1 MKKCFYS
8 LVSISAIVLF
18 TCSCSNKIA
27 NSKSLDSNVKVE
39 SASEPTQREIST
51 GDSNNFQTLD
61 VYLRRLPGVTVSGDG
76 INAKVLVRGVSTVN
90 LSSEPLFVL
99 DNATIS
105 GGYSTV
111 FSMVNS
117 NNIKR
122 VNVISD
128 ASGLAAYG
136 SQGSAG
142 VILVTTKKNDNK

>member
-1 MKKCFYS
+1 MKKFIKVFQIC
-8 LVSISAIVLF
+8 VLF
-18 TCSCSNKIA
+18 WTCSCSNKIG
-27 NSKSLDSNVKVE
+27 NSKSVDSNVRVE
-39 SASEPTQREIST
+39 SASEPTNREVST
-51 GDSNNFQTLD
+51 GESNNFQTLD
-61 VYLRRLPGVTVSGDG
+61 VFLRRLPGVTVSGDG
-76 INAKVLVRGVSTVN
+76 INAKVLVRGVNTVN

>member
-1 MKKCFYS
+1 MIGRRNAS
-8 LVSISAIVLF
+8 L
-18 TCSCSNKIA
+18 N
-27 NSKSLDSNVKVE
+27 
-39 SASEPTQREIST
+39 
-51 GDSNNFQTLD
+51 
-61 VYLRRLPGVTVSGDG
+61 LRPVTV
-76 INAKVLVRGVSTVN
+76 NTVY

-136 SQGSAG
+136 SQGSNG
-142 VILVTTKKNDNK
+142 VILVTTKKNDK